1 MQKIIVPKCTNP
13 IRFVA
18 LASFI
23 LCSILLFFDYSAL
36 YETRKNEATH
46 LTNDFSNSSSI
57 SSSPIS
63 LNATNDPKQE
73 KEAIKTLS
81 KSSSIDQKPEKE
93 AILKTQTSS
102 SPAKRS
108 RKRAV
113 RRKGRS
119 VKTKPSHVVELPKT
133 VPFKTEDSSCKGKY
147 IYIHNLPKKFNEDLV
162 QNCKLPHLKWSE
174 VCRFVWENMGLGPK
188 VQNPKRVLTNKGWF
202 YTNQFA
208 LEVIFHHR
216 MKQYKC
222 LTKDSSK
229 ATAIF
234 VPFYAGLDVGPY
246 LWGFNASIR
255 DKDPLELGK
264 WLSQRSEWKAM
275 WGRDHFLIGGRITW
289 DFRRNNENDSDWGSK
304 LMLLPEP
311 NNMTMLTIE
320 TGYWNNDFAIPYPT
334 DFHPSSDSQII
345 EWQRKVKRQKRPFL
359 FSFIGGPRPTQETS
373 IRGELINQCKA
384 SKNCF
389 FLACIPGE
397 KKCGDPVAVMNTFLN
412 SVFCLQPPG
421 DSFTRR
427 SIFDAILAGCIPVF
441 FHPGTAYAQYTWH
454 FPKDHKKYSVF
465 IPSKKVKEKEV
476 NVSEVLEG
484 ISSKELLGMRNQVV
498 RMIPRVIYA
507 DPRSKLESFEDAFDI
522 AVKGILERVERVRKR
537 IEEGKD
543 PTVGFAD
550 MNMKKFEMLGFT

>member
-1 MQKIIVPKCTNP
+1 MIIFPKCTNP
-13 IRFVA
+13 IRFVV

-23 LCSILLFFDYSAL
+23 LCSILLLFDYSAL
-36 YETRKNEATH
+36 YETTKNDATL
-46 LTNDFSNSSSI
+46 LTNDFSNSSS
-57 SSSPIS
+57 SPSS
-63 LNATNDPKQE
+63 LNASIDIPNPRTDQTIETP
-73 KEAIKTLS
+73 IT
-81 KSSSIDQKPEKE
+81 KSSTIDQKPKE
-93 AILKTQTSS
+93 AIVKTQTSS
-102 SPAKRS
+102 SIVSPPAKRS
-108 RKRAV
+108 RKRGAH
-113 RRKGRS
+113 RRGRS
-119 VKTKPSHVVELPKT
+119 IKTKPSHDPKQASL
-133 VPFKTEDSSCKGKY
+133 KTEDSSCNGRY

-188 VQNPKRVLTNKGWF
+188 VQNPKRILTNQGWF
-202 YTNQFA
+202 YTNQFS

-255 DKDPLELGK
+255 DKGPIELTQ
-264 WLSQRSEWKAM
+264 WLSQKTEWKPM
-275 WGRDHFLIGGRITW
+275 WGRDHFFIGGRITW

-304 LMLLPEP
+304 LMLLPQSK
-311 NNMTMLTIE
+311 NITMLTIE
-320 TGYWNNDFAIPYPT
+320 TGYWNNEFAIPYPT

-345 EWQRKVKRQKRPFL
+345 EWQRKVKRQKRPYL

-373 IRGELINQCKA
+373 IRGELINQCKS
-384 SKNCF
+384 SKSCY

-397 KKCGDPVAVMNTFLN
+397 KKCGDPVSVMNTFLN
-412 SVFCLQPPG
+412 SVFCLQPAG

-441 FHPGTAYAQYTWH
+441 FHPGTAYAQYIWH

-465 IPSKKVKEKEV
+465 IPSKGVKGKEV
-476 NVSEVLEG
+476 NVSEILER
-484 ISSKELLGMRNQVV
+484 ISSKEIMGMRNEVV
-498 RMIPRVIYA
+498 KMIPRVIYA
-507 DPRSKLESFEDAFDI
+507 DPRSRLESFEDAFDI
-522 AVKGILERVERVRKR
+522 AVNGILERIERVRKKG

-543 PTVGFAD
+543 PSVGFAD
-550 MNMKKFEMLGFT
+550 LNLKKFEMLGFT